1 MISVALALA
10 LTQLSDVES
19 VTLDVN
25 GLQRQFYVYFPKTK
39 DLKPRPVVFAFH
51 GHGGNSRY
59 SVNKFKVNK
68 SWPEAISIYPQG
80 LPTVGQLTDPE
91 GNKNGWQGKMG
102 DYDDRDIK
110 FFDSMLK
117 WVHTKA
123 KINDKAIFS
132 MGHSNGG
139 GFTYLLRRSHPTLFA
154 AIAPFAAGGLA
165 VVSPE
170 PTPVFHMSGLND
182 PLVKYAMQERSL
194 KVVMKTNQCETEGH
208 KIGEFMTRYESKVN
222 APVVHYV
229 HQGGHELP
237 EDALA
242 ESIKFL
248 KTFVKN

>member
-1 MISVALALA
+1 MISLALTLA

-19 VTLDVN
+19 VTLDIN
-25 GLQRQFYVYFPKTK
+25 GTTRQFYVYFPKTK

-59 SVNKFKVNK
+59 SVTKFKVNK
-68 SWPEAISIYPQG
+68 LWPEAISIYPQG

-91 GNKNGWQGKMG
+91 GSKNGWQGRIG
-102 DYDDRDIK
+102 DYDNRDLN

-123 KINDKAIFS
+123 NVNDKAIFS
-132 MGHSNGG
+132 IGHSNGG
-139 GFTYLLRRSHPTLFA
+139 GFTYLLRKYHPTLFA
-154 AIAPFAAGGLA
+154 GIAPYAAGGLA

-170 PTPVFHMSGLND
+170 PTPVFHVSGIND

-194 KVVMKTNQCETEGH
+194 NQVKKTNQCETEGK

-242 ESIKFL
+242 ESLKFL
-248 KTFVKN
+248 KTFVKD